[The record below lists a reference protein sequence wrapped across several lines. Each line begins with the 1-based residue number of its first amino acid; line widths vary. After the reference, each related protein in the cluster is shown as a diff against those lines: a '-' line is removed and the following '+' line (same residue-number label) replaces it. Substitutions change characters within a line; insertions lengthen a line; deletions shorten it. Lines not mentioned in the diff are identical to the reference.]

1 MKVEFTSRSVEDTT
15 RLGIRL
21 GEVLRAGDII
31 CLSGDLGAGK
41 TTLTKGIGQGWGAE
55 GNVTSPT
62 FVLIHEHHR
71 PQDEQILYHIDCY
84 RLSGSGDAW
93 GIGLE
98 ELMQGS
104 GPVILEWPENIED
117 ALPAERLWVALTLV
131 DDNERHIMMEAN
143 GARYVELVGL
153 LS

>member
-1 MKVEFTSRSVEDTT
+1 MKVEFTSCSVEDTT

-21 GEVLRAGDII
+21 GEVLRAGDVI

-55 GNVTSPT
+55 ENVTSPT

-71 PQDEQILYHIDCY
+71 PQDNQILYHIDCY

-117 ALPAERLWVALTLV
+117 ALPAERLWVSLTLV
-131 DDNERHIMMEAN
+131 DDNARHIMMEAN

>member
-55 GNVTSPT
+55 ENVTSPT

-131 DDNERHIMMEAN
+131 DDHERHIMMEAN

>member
-55 GNVTSPT
+55 ENVTSPT

>member
-21 GEVLRAGDII
+21 GEVLRAGDVI

-55 GNVTSPT
+55 ENVTSPT

-71 PQDEQILYHIDCY
+71 PQDNQILYHIDCY

-104 GPVILEWPENIED
+104 SPVILEWPENIED
-117 ALPAERLWVALTLV
+117 ALPAERLWVSLTLV
-131 DDNERHIMMEAN
+131 DDNARHIMMEAN